1 MSAQPAPLSHRATYV
16 DLIARIHAG
25 FEAERVLADCLDGR
39 TVAVRGLTAEEA
51 AAVERQIEACGG
63 DIGRM
68 IGPETAAL
76 VAGSEATTEDYV
88 AASNRALAIL
98 SPRDLS
104 IIHTARLRVRR
115 HDERAFR
122 EGVDRALADA
132 RRAVNDRERRILRPV
147 SDSPRYGGL
156 RIHT

>member
-1 MSAQPAPLSHRATYV
+1 MGQPEPLSHRATYV

-39 TVAVRGLTAEEA
+39 TVAVRGLTPAEM
-51 AAVERQIEACGG
+51 AAVERQIEACGA

-76 VAGSEATTEDYV
+76 IAGSDATSDDFV
-88 AASNRALAIL
+88 AASNRAMAVL
-98 SPRDLS
+98 SPSDLAL
-104 IIHTARLRVRR
+104 IHTACQRVRR

-122 EGVDRALADA
+122 ESVDRALADA
-132 RRAVNDRERRILRPV
+132 RRVITNRERRHLRPV
-147 SDSPRYGGL
+147 ADSPRYGGL
-156 RIHT
+156 HIHS